1 MPDRSVTP
9 AALMTEIQLQQSVE
23 ELAGLLGWRFYHA
36 HDSRRDNPGFPDLVL
51 VRGTRVLWRELKRE
65 DGRVRPEQRQWL
77 ADLQRA
83 GQDADVW
90 RPQQWTDGTIR
101 KELT

>member
-1 MPDRSVTP
+1 
-9 AALMTEIQLQQSVE
+9 
-23 ELAGLLGWRFYHA
+23 
-36 HDSRRDNPGFPDLVL
+36 
-51 VRGTRVLWRELKRE
+51 
-65 DGRVRPEQRQWL
+65 VRPEQRQVL
-77 ADLQRA
+77 AMLTAA